1 MNKTQLADSMAKQAG
16 ISKKQ
21 VGIVLNSLTEAVC
34 MSLQKSEKINLI
46 GLGIFSVSKR
56 AGRNGRNPQT
66 GAPIRLLERRIAK
79 FKPAWELSDAL
90 NDYQRK
96 GFILEHK

>member
-1 MNKTQLADSMAKQAG
+1 MNKAQLADSMAKKAG

-21 VGIVLNSLTEAVC
+21 ACSILNSLTEAVC
-34 MSLQKSEKINLI
+34 GSLQKSRKINLI

-66 GAPIRLLERRIAK
+66 GALIRIQERRIAK
-79 FKPAWELSDAL
+79 FKAAWELSDAL
-90 NDYQRK
+90 NGAQQKGHILDYK
-96 GFILEHK
+96 